1 MCWKR
6 SSSLWLV
13 LCLLPAPSSV
23 RAQPSEPPKKAQGAE
38 PTPAMPAPP
47 QPAAAPETKP
57 AAAEA
62 APRELT
68 PREREIEEMLALEK
82 AFEEQVREY
91 KEEVQRVIE
100 RRYNEKQDGVGHSYE
115 RVLADLEREK
125 DELRLEA
132 IEVFERFL
140 KKYPSEPTYTPRTLW
155 RLAELHYEKSEMEYN
170 QLQDAFQQQ
179 LADFQAGRLKVEP
192 TEPAPH
198 YERSIALLQRLV
210 HEFPDY
216 PLNDGALYLLG
227 YCLKEQGE
235 EAEAQASWMALLQ
248 RFPKS
253 KLLPETW
260 TRLGES
266 YFWDPDKLDKAI
278 DAYLRVLDY
287 PDSPMYDKA
296 LYKLAWTYYRV
307 DRFAEAVA
315 RFDQLIVW
323 SDQAAGEG
331 GEGELSRSDLRKEAM
346 QYLAICFAEDGWEGG
361 GVENAAAFLSRSG
374 GRKYDGEFFKK
385 LGEVYFLEAK
395 YEKAVAAYREVIR
408 RYPLDPKNPELLSTV
423 IDALSR
429 LQKFDDASLVEEEM
443 TRSFGPGSPWR
454 EANKDNLEAVL
465 TADRLAERALASSAY
480 KHHILAQRFKKDN
493 RAEEA
498 RQEYLKAA
506 GAYQAYLK
514 QFPDSKDA
522 YNLRW
527 YLAECLYYSQQFEQ
541 AAAAYTAVR
550 DDPAGSEHTAEAA
563 NSVIQ
568 ALQELIKAEEAAGK
582 LAALTI
588 PTSKE
593 HPEDLSPRPLPEL
606 YQRLI
611 AACDVY
617 VQKLPADE
625 QSENLSFTAAKV
637 LYSHLHFDEARE
649 RFARIVSESKND
661 AVASSATNLI
671 IESYLMTQDWAQVE
685 VWSKK
690 LAALTRD
697 PQMKQSLKTFELG
710 ARFKRAGEM
719 MEAGNKA
726 KAQGDSAQAS
736 RHYEE
741 AAAEFVRLVDD
752 DPTGKN
758 SDKALNNA
766 ALCFTWSNRPVSAG
780 KIYERIIKE
789 YPKSEFADQALF
801 LMATSAEASYQFDR
815 AIESYLKLVDNYKDS
830 KFRADALYNAAINL
844 EGDQQYERAARAY
857 ERYAQEFKDRPDA
870 AENFFRAGVMLERAK
885 EYRAAIALFERFSK
899 AFSRDLMQ
907 RERLVEAR
915 MKIAEAYQAQGD
927 ARRARQGY
935 QEVYDLFVKSKLPAG
950 GRGAEAAAK
959 ARFLI
964 AEDELK
970 RYEAITFDVPERMLG
985 KTLTAKATSLKAMEE
1000 KYKSVFALKR
1010 VQWTL
1015 AAYFRLGYL
1024 YENFADAL
1032 INAPCP
1038 KGFNQEECDVY
1049 KGKLEEQAEAP
1060 IKKAVT
1066 AYKECMD
1073 KSREFKV
1080 VNSWIQKTLE
1090 SLNRFDPLNF
1100 PLQKE
1105 ADSALI
1111 MERYSPQP
1119 MVLQVE
1125 AGIKPAGK

>member
-1 MCWKR
+1 VCWKR
-6 SSSLWLV
+6 FSSLCLA
-13 LCLLPAPSSV
+13 LCLLPAVEPA
-23 RAQPSEPPKKAQGAE
+23 RAQSPSAPDKDGGGQTA
-38 PTPAMPAPP
+38 PAMPAPP
-47 QPAAAPETKP
+47 APASAPGEKTGADAGP
-57 AAAEA
+57 
-62 APRELT
+62 PRDLT
-68 PREREIEEMLALEK
+68 PRQREMEEMLALEK
-82 AFEEQVREY
+82 VFEEQVREY
-91 KEEVQRVIE
+91 KEDVQRVIE
-100 RRYNEKQDGVGHSYE
+100 RRYNEKQDVVGRSYE

-125 DELRLEA
+125 DQLRLEA

-140 KKYPSEPTYTPRTLW
+140 QKYPSEPTYTPRTLW
-155 RLAELHYEKSEMEYN
+155 RLAELHYEKSELEYN
-170 QLQDAFQQQ
+170 QQQDVFQQQ
-179 LADFQAGRLKVEP
+179 LADFQAGRLKSEP
-192 TEPAPH
+192 VEPAPH

-216 PLNDGALYLLG
+216 PLNDGAYYLLG

-235 EAEAQASWMALLQ
+235 ESEAQASWTTLLQ

-266 YFWDPDKLDKAI
+266 YFWDPDKLDRAI

-307 DRFAEAVA
+307 DRFADAVA

-346 QYLAICFAEDGWEGG
+346 QYLAICFAEDSWEGG
-361 GVENAAAFLSRSG
+361 GVENAARFMSQSG

-395 YEKAVAAYREVIR
+395 YDKAVASYREVLK
-408 RYPLDPKNPELLSTV
+408 RYPLDPKNPELLATI

-429 LQKFDDASLVEEEM
+429 MQNYDEASRVEEEM
-443 TRSFGPGSPWR
+443 TQSFGPGSPWR
-454 EANKDNLEAVL
+454 EANKDNLEAL
-465 TADRLAERALASSAY
+465 INADRLSERALASSAY

-493 RAEEA
+493 RPEEA

-506 GAYQAYLK
+506 SAYQAYLK

-527 YLAECLYYSQQFEQ
+527 YLAECLYYSQQFEL

-550 DDPAGSEHTAEAA
+550 DDPAGSEHMAEAA

-568 ALQELIKAEEAAGK
+568 ALQELIKAEVAAGK
-582 LAALTI
+582 LAELSI

-593 HPEDLSPRPLPEL
+593 HPEDLSPRPVPEL
-606 YQRLI
+606 YQRLV
-611 AACDVY
+611 AACDAY
-617 VQKLPADE
+617 VERLPADE

-637 LYSHLHFDEARE
+637 LYSHLRFDEARE

-661 AVASSATNLI
+661 AVASSAINLI
-671 IESYLMTQDWAQVE
+671 IESYLMSQDWAQVE

-697 PQMKQSLKTFELG
+697 PQMKQNLKAFELG

-726 KAQGDSAQAS
+726 KNEGAQSEAA

-752 DPTGKN
+752 DPAGKN

-766 ALCFTWSNRPVSAG
+766 ALCFTWANRPVSAG

-801 LMATSAEASYQFDR
+801 LMATSAEASYQYDR

-830 KFRADALYNAAINL
+830 KFRADALYNAAVNL

-870 AENFFRAGVMLERAK
+870 AENFFRAGIMWERAK
-885 EYRAAIALFERFSK
+885 DHRSEIALFERFTK
-899 AFSRDLMQ
+899 AFARDAVQ
-907 RERLVEAR
+907 RERLIEAR
-915 MKIAEAYQAQGD
+915 MKIAEAHQALGD

-935 QEVYDLFVKSKLPAG
+935 QEVYDLFVKSKLPVG
-950 GRGAEAAAK
+950 GRAAEAAAK

-1066 AYKECMD
+1066 AYKDCMD

-1105 ADSALI
+1105 AESALV

-1119 MVLQVE
+1119 MAVQVE
-1125 AGIKPAGK
+1125 TGIKPAGK